1 MLRELRSGGCCTP
14 VLLLTAKAEVEDRI
28 LGLDMGAD
36 DYLPKPFA
44 MGELLARVRAML
56 RRGEVYTPDVLSFG
70 DLELDRGGS
79 LLSSVSGSVT
89 LTRLEYRMLEALML
103 NRGIYLSTEEL
114 LVKVWGYESEA
125 EQEAVQYAQEAA
137 ASGENTG
144 REGRFKYRI
153 APSRDGRGS
162 LVVFLDVSEDTR
174 SMLTV
179 AVLSLLAGAGCWLAA
194 FLAVMLLSK
203 RAISPIVESM
213 ARQKQFITDAG
224 HEIKTP
230 LAIIRANADALELH
244 EGESRWSRNIRS
256 QTERL
261 DELTKRLLT
270 LARLDEGGAA
280 RPEAAELEL
289 SQLIE
294 DAAAQFAGP
303 AEAAGLGLKTEIEP
317 GLKLRGVP
325 ETVTE
330 LAGILLDNAVKYSA
344 PSSVISLRL
353 VREGGRSVL
362 RVRNRCEERPREP
375 ERLFDRFYRGDAA
388 RTQSSGGSGLGLAI
402 ARALAENLHGS
413 LIVETPGE
421 TDLEF
426 VARFP

>member
-1 MLRELRSGGCCTP
+1 MLRELRSGGCRTP

-125 EQEAVQYAQEAA
+125 EQGAVQYAQEAA

-203 RAISPIVESM
+203 RAISPIAESM

-256 QTERL
+256 QTE
-261 DELTKRLLT
+261 
-270 LARLDEGGAA
+270 RLDEGGAA

-344 PSSVISLRL
+344 PGSVISLRL

-362 RVRNRCEERPREP
+362 SVRNRCEERPREP

-413 LIVETPGE
+413 LSVETPGE

>member
-1 MLRELRSGGCCTP
+1 MLHELRSGGCRTP

-125 EQEAVQYAQEAA
+125 EQGAVQYAQEAA

-153 APSRDGRGS
+153 APSRAGRGS
-162 LVVFLDVSEDTR
+162 LAVFLDVSENTR

-203 RAISPIVESM
+203 RAISPIAESM

-261 DELTKRLLT
+261 DE
-270 LARLDEGGAA
+270 GGAA

-294 DAAAQFAGP
+294 DAAAQFAEP
-303 AEAAGLGLKTEIEP
+303 AEAAGLELKTEIEP

-344 PSSVISLRL
+344 PGSVISLRL

-362 RVRNRCEERPREP
+362 SVRNRCEERPREP

-413 LIVETPGE
+413 LSVETPGE

>member
-1 MLRELRSGGCCTP
+1 MLRELRSGGCRTP

-125 EQEAVQYAQEAA
+125 EQGAVQYAQEAA

-144 REGRFKYRI
+144 REVRFKYRI

-203 RAISPIVESM
+203 RAIGPIAESM

-256 QTERL
+256 QTE
-261 DELTKRLLT
+261 
-270 LARLDEGGAA
+270 RLDEGGAA

-344 PSSVISLRL
+344 PGSVISLRL

-413 LIVETPGE
+413 MSVETPGE

>member
-1 MLRELRSGGCCTP
+1 MLRELRSGGCRTP

-125 EQEAVQYAQEAA
+125 EQGAVQYAQEAA

-162 LVVFLDVSEDTR
+162 LAVFLDVSEDTR

-203 RAISPIVESM
+203 RAISPIAESM

-261 DELTKRLLT
+261 DE
-270 LARLDEGGAA
+270 GGAA

-294 DAAAQFAGP
+294 DAAAQFAEP

-344 PSSVISLRL
+344 PGSVISLRL

-362 RVRNRCEERPREP
+362 SVRNRCEERPREP

-388 RTQSSGGSGLGLAI
+388 RTQSSGLGLAI

-413 LIVETPGE
+413 LSVETPGE

>member
-1 MLRELRSGGCCTP
+1 MLRELRSGGCRTP

-125 EQEAVQYAQEAA
+125 EQGAVQYAQEAA

-203 RAISPIVESM
+203 RAISPIAESM

-261 DELTKRLLT
+261 DE
-270 LARLDEGGAA
+270 GGAA

-294 DAAAQFAGP
+294 DAAAQFAEP

-344 PSSVISLRL
+344 PGSVISLRL

-362 RVRNRCEERPREP
+362 SVRNRCEERPREP

-413 LIVETPGE
+413 MSVETPGE

>member
-1 MLRELRSGGCCTP
+1 MLRELRSGGCRTP

-125 EQEAVQYAQEAA
+125 EQGAVQYAQEAA

-203 RAISPIVESM
+203 RAISPIAESM

-261 DELTKRLLT
+261 DE
-270 LARLDEGGAA
+270 GGAA

-303 AEAAGLGLKTEIEP
+303 AEAAGLGLMTEIEP

-344 PSSVISLRL
+344 PGSVISLRL

-362 RVRNRCEERPREP
+362 SVRNRCEERPREP

-413 LIVETPGE
+413 LSVETPGE

>member
-1 MLRELRSGGCCTP
+1 MLHELRSGGCRTP

-125 EQEAVQYAQEAA
+125 EQGAVQYAQEAA

-153 APSRDGRGS
+153 APSRAGRGS
-162 LVVFLDVSEDTR
+162 LAVFLDVSEDTR

-203 RAISPIVESM
+203 RAISPIAESM

-261 DELTKRLLT
+261 DSLTKRLLA
-270 LARLDEGGAA
+270 LARLDEGGASG
-280 RPEAAELEL
+280 PEETELEL
-289 SQLIE
+289 SKLIE
-294 DAAAQFAGP
+294 DTAAQFAEP
-303 AEAAGLGLKTEIEP
+303 AEAAGLELKTEIEP

-344 PSSVISLRL
+344 PGSVISLRL

-362 RVRNRCEERPREP
+362 SVRNRCEERPREP

-413 LIVETPGE
+413 LSVETPGE

>member
-1 MLRELRSGGCCTP
+1 
-14 VLLLTAKAEVEDRI
+14 
-28 LGLDMGAD
+28 
-36 DYLPKPFA
+36 
-44 MGELLARVRAML
+44 
-56 RRGEVYTPDVLSFG
+56 
-70 DLELDRGGS
+70 
-79 LLSSVSGSVT
+79 
-89 LTRLEYRMLEALML
+89 
-103 NRGIYLSTEEL
+103 
-114 LVKVWGYESEA
+114 
-125 EQEAVQYAQEAA
+125 
-137 ASGENTG
+137 
-144 REGRFKYRI
+144 
-153 APSRDGRGS
+153 
-162 LVVFLDVSEDTR
+162 
-174 SMLTV
+174 
-179 AVLSLLAGAGCWLAA
+179 
-194 FLAVMLLSK
+194 MLLSK
-203 RAISPIVESM
+203 RAISPIAESM

-294 DAAAQFAGP
+294 DAAAQFAEP
-303 AEAAGLGLKTEIEP
+303 AEAAGLELKTEIEP

-344 PSSVISLRL
+344 PGSVIS
-353 VREGGRSVL
+353 
-362 RVRNRCEERPREP
+362 
-375 ERLFDRFYRGDAA
+375 
-388 RTQSSGGSGLGLAI
+388 LGLAI